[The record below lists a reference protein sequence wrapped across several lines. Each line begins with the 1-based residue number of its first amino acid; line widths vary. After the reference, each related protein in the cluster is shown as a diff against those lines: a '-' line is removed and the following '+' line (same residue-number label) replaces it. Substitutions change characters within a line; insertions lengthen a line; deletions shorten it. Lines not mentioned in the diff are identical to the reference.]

1 MRYSF
6 LYSQAENNLQTDFRQ
21 FYIYLLLLPQR
32 LLSYF
37 EKKLCKDPL
46 MSHNRDS
53 AMFTNSYKYGTIAQ
67 IYSMSTERG
76 ERKKTTPTEA
86 GVAPPNAASDQN
98 KFLFELVLLFCK
110 WNIT

>member
-1 MRYSF
+1 
-6 LYSQAENNLQTDFRQ
+6 
-21 FYIYLLLLPQR
+21 
-32 LLSYF
+32 
-37 EKKLCKDPL
+37 
-46 MSHNRDS
+46 
-53 AMFTNSYKYGTIAQ
+53 MFTNSYKYGTIAQ